1 MRRFVF
7 LLLMG
12 LSALLRAEV
21 ATDSVTAV
29 VRDADTGEPIPYVSV
44 YVSPTC
50 GTISNYDG
58 EFSLQCLPSDVLR
71 ITSIGYQR
79 VTCLASELPA
89 TVRMKPITTT
99 LRELTVTGPN
109 NILYRLVR
117 KLQKE
122 AGKKQSLMM
131 GVGIVLLS
139 VIAAIILIFKPFSSN
154 SALLQQLGISGNLS
168 NIRTLYIYGE
178 ETRNEYELPQFIIT
192 SDGLND
198 LILLDNITVDIGSIE
213 DISDFSKITNLEELC
228 ISGNS
233 IRTIE
238 PILGLKKLRF
248 LDISHN
254 YGIDI
259 SGISALEN
267 LEVLNIAETEIE
279 DIAELRELKNLKTL
293 YVSSDYLETQK
304 EVLNEL
310 SAEVVSIDEPV
321 YTFEELKNALSRS
334 DIHCVRIMN
343 SITIP
348 EGEILNIG
356 KGTILRGFVAE
367 GRPEL
372 IIDNYGTINIYGGF
386 EMGLCTRNNYGS
398 IIVKDG
404 GVYTGG
410 MCDSFNYG
418 IFTIEKGG
426 IQIHERGHLFS
437 IDAGT
442 YTNEGTLA
450 FGGGGEFRFNDGE
463 FINNGTIIWNLGN
476 FGPSI
481 RLNSGNYVNNGK
493 IYLRDNRGQEDNM
506 SSMTIDDSY
515 KEITMNAINSYNP

>member
-1 MRRFVF
+1 M
-7 LLLMG
+7 
-12 LSALLRAEV
+12 
-21 ATDSVTAV
+21 
-29 VRDADTGEPIPYVSV
+29 
-44 YVSPTC
+44 
-50 GTISNYDG
+50 
-58 EFSLQCLPSDVLR
+58 
-71 ITSIGYQR
+71 
-79 VTCLASELPA
+79 
-89 TVRMKPITTT
+89 
-99 LRELTVTGPN
+99 
-109 NILYRLVR
+109 
-117 KLQKE
+117 
-122 AGKKQSLMM
+122 
-131 GVGIVLLS
+131 
-139 VIAAIILIFKPFSSN
+139 
-154 SALLQQLGISGNLS
+154 
-168 NIRTLYIYGE
+168 
-178 ETRNEYELPQFIIT
+178 
-192 SDGLND
+192 
-198 LILLDNITVDIGSIE
+198 
-213 DISDFSKITNLEELC
+213 
-228 ISGNS
+228 
-233 IRTIE
+233 
-238 PILGLKKLRF
+238 
-248 LDISHN
+248 
-254 YGIDI
+254 
-259 SGISALEN
+259 
-267 LEVLNIAETEIE
+267 NIAETEIE